1 MAYLLGGQ
9 AGIML
14 GEMPTSKAPAP
25 RTTLPSS
32 RVLLTAL
39 RPSLMASF
47 ICSPAAAHHQLYK
60 ANRESSSHDMAYLNS
75 VKEDWLDSKA
85 DCGKDP
91 AL

>member
-1 MAYLLGGQ
+1 MAFLCGGSSR
-9 AGIML
+9 L
-14 GEMPTSKAPAP
+14 DLREVPTSKAPAP
-25 RTTLPSS
+25 RTTFPSS

-47 ICSPAAAHHQLYK
+47 ICGPAAAHHQLHK

-75 VKEDWLDSKA
+75 VKENWFNSKA
-85 DCGKDP
+85 SCGKTS